1 MNSILQNDSH
11 QWYNFWFSLY
21 VLLGYQS
28 EFLCGLLSLF
38 YLEEW
43 MQCSIQLSRIALV
56 HECLRFPGSI
66 VENFGLSLHTFNY
79 LQLNVILCLFLSN
92 LCSELVHAL
101 IYACLFID
109 FTQKL
114 KKRKEKK
121 RKEKRNPLCEIV
133 VWGSVLWIGHTVIQ
147 VLIYFLCF
155 TRLPK
160 WIFV

>member
-1 MNSILQNDSH
+1 
-11 QWYNFWFSLY
+11 
-21 VLLGYQS
+21 
-28 EFLCGLLSLF
+28 
-38 YLEEW
+38 

-133 VWGSVLWIGHTVIQ
+133 VWGSVL
-147 VLIYFLCF
+147 
-155 TRLPK
+155 
-160 WIFV
+160 

>member
-114 KKRKEKK
+114 KKRKEK
-121 RKEKRNPLCEIV
+121 RNPLCEIV